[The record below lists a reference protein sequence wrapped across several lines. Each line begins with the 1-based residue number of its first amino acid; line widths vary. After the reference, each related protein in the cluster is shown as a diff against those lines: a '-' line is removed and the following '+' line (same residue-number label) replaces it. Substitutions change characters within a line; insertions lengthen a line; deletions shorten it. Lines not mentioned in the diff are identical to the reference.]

1 MKKLT
6 LAVIAAL
13 FLATGAHAAGVDYV
27 CGDHY
32 SIVIEPKNRTY
43 QSYDFR
49 GSTNEKPIVSTVFV
63 PKGITIY
70 NDKGSEKWT
79 VKTLPRNKRGNVT
92 VRGKVCRKVNQG

>member
-1 MKKLT
+1 MKKPV
-6 LAVIAAL
+6 LAVIAVL

-43 QSYDFR
+43 RSYDFR
-49 GSTNEKPIVSTVFV
+49 SSPDPIVSTVFV

-70 NDKGSEKWT
+70 DKNGEKWT
-79 VKTLPRNKRGNVT
+79 VKTLPRDKRGKVV
-92 VRGKVCRKVNQG
+92 VRGKTCRKIDQG